1 VISRRVVRRILR
13 VLKMIIG
20 NGLSESFLKVRGEAW
35 KKWNL
40 GQEEQRVVVLL
51 LLLREEAG
59 KSKLSRPSRPEWELK
74 NGREN

>member
-1 VISRRVVRRILR
+1 VISRRVLRRILR

-20 NGLSESFLKVRGEAW
+20 NGLSESFLKVRGETW

-40 GQEEQRVVVLL
+40 GQEEQRVVVVVVLQ
-51 LLLREEAG
+51 EEAG
-59 KSKLSRPSRPEWELK
+59 KSKLSRLEWELK